1 MGTSATATMR
11 LQIEDEELTEE
22 QVQVFTEAFQMFD
35 KDGSGAIDAREFRA
49 VCQEIGMNP
58 TDSELKLM
66 LRDVDKNDSGDVDLQ
81 EFITAMKEKYVDNEG
96 PEIIRCA
103 FDVFDTDGSGALS
116 YEEMTD
122 ILKNLGDSEMASNPT
137 MIRRLVEAADTDRS
151 GEVDLEEFMAM
162 IQGKLCNE

>member
-81 EFITAMKEKYVDNEG
+81 E
-96 PEIIRCA
+96 IIRCA

-162 IQGKLCNE
+162 IQGKLC